1 MADVLQEMRLAFNP
15 FEPTATGA
23 PLRSPLAP
31 PAKLER
37 EVLELLDA
45 HQDKLG
51 AKVLLVVGEYGSGKT
66 CLLQWFHRTI
76 LGPRG
81 VKSFLFHDPGVHFYG
96 LADTLLRTVGRKN
109 IAKFIWELAYSHVKS
124 PDQGNLLGQGFE
136 EYNLSMGKRNSRN
149 RAAEAA
155 VLAGIR
161 NAILQTTITTDDEI
175 ANCLARLVTRAATK
189 PYFQYRDYLPRSST
203 SLVAESQEAP
213 YFGALLRTIA
223 QGEGVEDVAFLI
235 DEFEEIGLQARFT
248 QRAAHDYLATLRR
261 LINLAQDGQT
271 NFRLILAMTPAARD
285 KTFSLDASL
294 RDQLPHTVEINS
306 LDRSEAEGLMVRRLL
321 AARSASVPNRLFP
334 FPRDL
339 LTRPDHPLTP
349 STYANP
355 RRLVRL
361 CSVAIAH
368 AGPDTRLPFTDRY
381 LKGVAEHLG
390 YVQRPEPQPTETVPA
405 LPESKVP
412 LELVTSA
419 RCPR

>member
-1 MADVLQEMRLAFNP
+1 MADVLRDMRLAFNP
-15 FEPTATGA
+15 FEPAATGA
-23 PLRSPLAP
+23 PLRSPFAP

-51 AKVLLVVGEYGSGKT
+51 IKALLVVGEYGSGKT
-66 CLLQWFHRTI
+66 CLLQWLHRTI
-76 LGPRG
+76 FGPRG
-81 VKSFLFHDPGVHFYG
+81 VKSFLLHDPGVHFYG

-109 IAKFIWELAYSHVKS
+109 IAKFIWELAHSHVTS

-136 EYNLSMGKRNSRN
+136 EYNLSMGKRSSRN
-149 RAAEAA
+149 GAAEAA
-155 VLAGIR
+155 ILAGLR
-161 NAILQTTITTDDEI
+161 DAILQTTIATDDEI
-175 ANCLARLVTRAATK
+175 ANCLVRLVTRTATK
-189 PYFQYRDYLPRSST
+189 PYFQYRDYLPRSAT
-203 SLVAESQEAP
+203 PVVAEPQEAP

-248 QRAAHDYLATLRR
+248 QRAAHNYLATLRR
-261 LINLAQDGQT
+261 LISLAQDDKT
-271 NFRLILAMTPAARD
+271 NFRLVLAMTPAARD

-294 RDQLPHTVEINS
+294 RDQLPHTIEINS

-321 AARSASVPNRLFP
+321 AARSASVPNKLFP

-339 LTRPDHPLTP
+339 LTRPDHPLPP
-349 STYANP
+349 SIHSNP

-361 CSVAIAH
+361 CSIAIAH
-368 AGPDTRLPFTDRY
+368 AGPDTCLPFTDSY

-390 YVQRPEPQPTETVPA
+390 CVRRMEPQPAEMVPA
-405 LPESKVP
+405 LSETKAP
-412 LELVTSA
+412 LDLVTSA
-419 RCPR
+419 RCHR